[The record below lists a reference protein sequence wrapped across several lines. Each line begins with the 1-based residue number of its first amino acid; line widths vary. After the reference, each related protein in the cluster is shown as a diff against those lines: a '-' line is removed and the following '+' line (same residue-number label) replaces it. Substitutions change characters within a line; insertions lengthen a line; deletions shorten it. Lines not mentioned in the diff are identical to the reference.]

1 MEVDYLSFDQY
12 WKQLYDQKDKLNE
25 LYSSYWNQYS
35 DFETWQFWLVCALLV
50 APLILVYFAVDRK
63 RIFEI
68 FFFGYT
74 VHFCWMYIDIA
85 LGRNGYF
92 VHTYFL
98 MPSIPNATNMTASV
112 LPVGFLLIYQYCTNH
127 KKNFYLYSL
136 LLSAVFA
143 FGFASIE
150 KYLGLVEFRKG
161 MTQFYIFLFD
171 IGIVY
176 LSYWFTK
183 FVFKLKADVSS

>member
-1 MEVDYLSFDQY
+1 VSNDQY
-12 WKQLYDQKDKLNE
+12 WKQIYEQKDKLNG
-25 LYSSYWNQYS
+25 LYSSYWDRYS
-35 DFETWQFWLVCALLV
+35 DFGTWQFWIVVALLV
-50 APLILVYFAVDRK
+50 APLILLYFTVDRK

-74 VHFCWMYIDIA
+74 VHLFWTYIDIA

-92 VHTYFL
+92 THKYFL
-98 MPSIPNATNMTASV
+98 TPVLPNATNMTASV
-112 LPVGFLLIYQYCTNH
+112 LPVGFLLLYQYCTNH

-136 LLSAVFA
+136 VLSAVFA

-150 KYLGLVEFRKG
+150 KYLGLVEFRHG
-161 MTQFYIFLFD
+161 MNQFYVFLID

-176 LSYWFTK
+176 ISCWFTK
-183 FVFKLKADVSS
+183 YMLKLKVDVTS